1 MQIPSQL
8 PYILSF
14 SDLFLTPL
22 YMVIFLL
29 IIIRLKKKYYAN
41 SPLKIFILPAFAI
54 HVFGCIIFALIYQYY
69 YGYGDM
75 YGYFTG
81 AHETWTSF
89 LKDPR
94 IALELIFKSRES
106 FSETALNW
114 APYSSFLGFAES
126 LSVMVK
132 IASVIGLFCFGSY
145 LPIALVFTL
154 FSFWGTWLMYIT
166 INKYF
171 PHLYKF
177 TGIACLFIPS
187 VIIWSS
193 GVTKEAPCMFALGL
207 CFYSFNQILERKHFL
222 KNLILL
228 FIGAVLLYYIKSYLL
243 FTFAAAALI
252 WWYRT
257 FIFNLHTFFF
267 KLIVRV
273 FLFIFFVAA
282 IIYSMSVADNF
293 VQETITTKLSA
304 GENLQELMTSI
315 NNNEGGSGYQLP
327 PFTLSFGG
335 VIRSFFQ
342 SLNVALFRPYLWE
355 CSNVLMLLSFAE
367 SFATFLLVLLTIIK
381 VGFRRIFFYCK
392 MPVMLFMLI
401 FSLIL
406 APITGFI
413 SFNFGTLV
421 RYKIPLLPFFIL
433 FFVIILFDSKY
444 QQVAKKKTDQ
454 AEEKLLVT

>member
-8 PYILSF
+8 PYILSL

-22 YMVIFLL
+22 YIVILL
-29 IIIRLKKKYYAN
+29 FIIIKIKKRYYAD

-54 HVFGCIIFALIYQYY
+54 HVFGCIFFALVYQYY

-81 AHETWTSF
+81 AHETWTAF

-94 IALELIFKSRES
+94 IAFELVFKSREN
-106 FSETALNW
+106 FSETAMNW
-114 APYSSFLGFAES
+114 APYSSFLGFAGS
-126 LSVMVK
+126 LSVMIK
-132 IASVIGLFCFGSY
+132 IASVVGLFCFGSY

-207 CFYSFNQILERKHFL
+207 CFYSFDQLLRRKRFL
-222 KNLILL
+222 KSLFLL
-228 FIGAVLLYYIKSYLL
+228 FIGAIILYNIKSYLL
-243 FTFAAAALI
+243 FTFAAAAFI
-252 WWYRT
+252 WWYRS

-267 KLIVRV
+267 RLIVRGL
-273 FLFIFFVAA
+273 FFIFLVTA
-282 IIYSMSVADNF
+282 IIYSISVADNF
-293 VQETITTKLSA
+293 VQETITNKLSA
-304 GENLQELMTSI
+304 GENLQEMMTSI
-315 NNNEGGSGYQLP
+315 NNSEGGSGYQLP
-327 PFTLSFGG
+327 PFNLSVGG
-335 VIRSFFQ
+335 VVKSFFQ

-355 CSNVLMLLSFAE
+355 CTNVLMLLSFAE
-367 SFATFLLVLLTIIK
+367 SFATFLLVLFTIFK
-381 VGFRRIFFYCK
+381 VGFRKLIFYCK
-392 MPVMLFMLI
+392 MPLMVFMLL

-406 APITGFI
+406 APIAGFI

-444 QQVAKKKTDQ
+444 QAAMKKVAQPDSKLQV
-454 AEEKLLVT
+454 L

>member
-8 PYILSF
+8 PYILSL

-22 YMVIFLL
+22 YIVIFLF
-29 IIIRLKKKYYAN
+29 IIIKIKKRYYGD
-41 SPLKIFILPAFAI
+41 SPLKIFILPAFVI
-54 HVFGCIIFALIYQYY
+54 HVFGCIFFALIYQYY

-81 AHETWTSF
+81 AHETWTAF

-94 IALELIFKSRES
+94 IAFELIFKSREN
-106 FSETALNW
+106 FSETALDW
-114 APYSSFLGFAES
+114 APYSSFLGFAGS
-126 LSVMVK
+126 LSVMIK
-132 IASVIGLFCFGSY
+132 IASVVGLFCFGSY

-207 CFYSFNQILERKHFL
+207 CFYSFDQILMRKRFL
-222 KNLILL
+222 KNLFLL
-228 FIGAVLLYYIKSYLL
+228 FIGAITLYNIKSYLL
-243 FTFAAAALI
+243 FTFAAAAFI
-252 WWYRT
+252 WWYRS
-257 FIFNLHTFFF
+257 FIFNLHTFILRLVVRAFF
-267 KLIVRV
+267 
-273 FLFIFFVAA
+273 FIFLVAA
-282 IIYSMSVADNF
+282 IFYSISVADNF
-293 VQETITTKLSA
+293 VRETITSKLSA
-304 GENLQELMTSI
+304 GENLQEMMTAI

-327 PFTLSFGG
+327 PFNLSVGG
-335 VIRSFFQ
+335 VVKSFFQ

-355 CSNVLMLLSFAE
+355 CTNVLMLLSFAE
-367 SFATFLLVLLTIIK
+367 SFATFLLVLFTVFK
-381 VGFRRIFFYCK
+381 VGFRKIILYCK
-392 MPVMLFMLI
+392 MPVMLFMLV

-406 APITGFI
+406 APIAGFI
-413 SFNFGTLV
+413 AFNFGTLV

-444 QQVAKKKTDQ
+444 QDAKKKAGQ
-454 AEEKLLVT
+454 ADSKLQLL